1 MSSPLPEPE
10 ELFGKYE
17 LVARIATGGMAEI
30 FRAVSSSIGGFQK
43 VVALKRIL
51 PHLSTDA
58 EFVSL
63 FIAEAKLAVALTH
76 SNIVQVLDFGKVE
89 QSHYIAMEFVEGKD
103 LTQILIKQSR
113 ARKQVP
119 VEAACYMLAETARA
133 LEYAHA
139 RKDRDGSPLGI
150 VHRDVSP
157 HNILVSYDGEVKL
170 TDFGIAKAKNH
181 VTLSKPGVILGKFAY
196 MSPEQAHGELIDAR
210 TDIYA
215 AGITLYETLT
225 GRRLFYSEDP
235 LQTLAKVRNPKVP
248 LPSRYNNRV
257 TPELDA
263 LVMRALAPD
272 PRDRFQTARDLSTAL
287 TTYLARTRPDFT
299 DFDIAQFMRDSFGDE
314 VDAAKFSLAPRGSS
328 ALVSPATVP
337 LPPAADH
344 RPQASVPDVA
354 RAQASDLLRTPAALP
369 QLSEPPPPAAVVGPG
384 SVPIPLEVLKAR
396 PAPSASAISLVQ
408 RATPLDPRLTPP
420 GGLPTIDPAV
430 LGAVPRG
437 GSHPTEPSVPGVVE
451 GRAETPAMPASVLQR
466 ALAEVSAGRVES
478 TQEARIRRAMERLA
492 TAPDAEDPLEAE
504 TFAPGRLGPAPG
516 SGSGAVPSVGSAG
529 HAPSSGVATSAASL
543 RAPGLP
549 QPDAAAT
556 LPIGARTVPSL
567 VPGDSAVEALTARLL
582 VEPNL
587 WILAELG
594 QRLVSV
600 GRAEDGIR
608 ALRVAALKF
617 AQNGLLVQAL
627 AIYVEL
633 LELTQRATQ
642 TFREISALGPLAGRP
657 SRAVLELV
665 GPLPTDAHG
674 RLLESLVLG
683 SQPSRVAEMLTA
695 PLFSFLSPDELARF
709 AGLLKLRRVAPAT
722 SIVDE
727 GQRGQSLYVIARGRV
742 IIYCQNFQ
750 GERVY
755 LSSLSDGDCFGE
767 FSFFT
772 GEPRAATVEAADY
785 VTLFEIA
792 QQDFDRVIDEFPGL
806 TRALLRLYKE
816 RVIATLLAKSEV
828 FGVLTPRSRSAL
840 LERLEPVKWAHG
852 ELIIEEGARD
862 GAFYLV
868 KSGEVEVFTQK
879 NGYVLLSKL
888 KAGDFFGE
896 IAALTGQP
904 RTASVRALCP
914 VEGLRLSAEHL
925 KQLLDDNPDM
935 ARVLVRRVK
944 QREAETALRVTAGG
958 VLI

>member
-1 MSSPLPEPE
+1 MASPLPEPE

-248 LPSRYNNRV
+248 LPSRYNSRI

-272 PRDRFQTARDLSTAL
+272 PRDRFQTARELSTAL

-328 ALVSPATVP
+328 ALIQPATVP
-337 LPPAADH
+337 APPAAADP

-354 RAQASDLLRTPAALP
+354 RAQVSELLRTPAALP
-369 QLSEPPPPAAVVGPG
+369 PLSEPPAAAAASG
-384 SVPIPLEVLKAR
+384 SVPIPLDTPKAR

-408 RATPLDPRLTPP
+408 RATPLDPRLTPA
-420 GGLPTIDPAV
+420 GGMPTIDPAV

-437 GSHPTEPSVPGVVE
+437 GSHPTEPSVPGTADA
-451 GRAETPAMPASVLQR
+451 RAETPAMPSSVLQR
-466 ALAEVSAGRVES
+466 ALAEVSASRVES
-478 TQEARIRRAMERLA
+478 SQEARIRRAMERLA

-504 TFAPGRLGPAPG
+504 TFAPGRIGPP
-516 SGSGAVPSVGSAG
+516 PGSAG
-529 HAPSSGVATSAASL
+529 GLVAPASAVPAGPAL
-543 RAPGLP
+543 PPRAPGPL
-549 QPDAAAT
+549 PDAAAT
-556 LPIGARTVPSL
+556 LPIGARAVPSL

-608 ALRVAALKF
+608 ALRVAAMKF

-755 LSSLSDGDCFGE
+755 LSSLADGDCFGE

-828 FGVLTPRSRSAL
+828 FGVLTPRSRAAL